1 MKHKKISLVLVMAF
15 LLIFQVKAIDPKT
28 VKPVKNIILMVSD
41 GTSLS
46 NLSLARW
53 LQYYQDPSKPKL
65 CLDPYLCG
73 SVRTNCSD
81 GPIGDSA
88 PTPSCY
94 VTGHASR
101 AGYVAS

>member
-65 CLDPYLCG
+65 FLDP
-73 SVRTNCSD
+73 
-81 GPIGDSA
+81 
-88 PTPSCY
+88 
-94 VTGHASR
+94 
-101 AGYVAS
+101 